1 MKPLFDVLIIEDSQ
15 ADYLLLRRQ
24 LERRGV
30 LGRCRHVEDDQALEQ
45 ALREPWDAVLT
56 DYHLPGMD
64 ISRIVRMVRAADPL
78 VPVLLVSGS
87 IGEERAVELLRAGLT
102 DFVAKDAVARIPEAL
117 ARALQEA
124 SDRRELQQAH
134 AALAA
139 SEHKFRSLFD
149 STPCGLLGVDRDS
162 GMVLQC
168 NRQAHR
174 MLGEVVARSLDG
186 IVHEQD
192 LPALARRRAHAVAA
206 DAVPLQLRLQAAD
219 GQWFWAE
226 CDIAELAAGDEVG
239 APAQWVLSVVDI
251 TERKLAEDELR
262 ISSIA
267 FESQEGLVVLD
278 AAGNIQRVN
287 QAFTAITGHTQ
298 KQACEESST
307 VVLSTGGDDALRRRV
322 WRLIREEGY
331 WQGEVVNRRRDGSL
345 YSAWMTF
352 SAVRNAA
359 GEVTHYVGTLSDISR
374 EKEAQREIHRLAYFD
389 PLTDLPNRRLLHDR
403 IEHALAASRRNEEHA
418 AVLLLDLDHFKKVND
433 SLGHNFGD
441 ELLLQASGR
450 MRSALRAGD
459 TLARFGGDEFVVL
472 LEDLGSDPIVAGR
485 HAERVGEA
493 LREALA
499 RRYDLGTQ
507 SLYCT
512 ASIGI
517 TLFRGRDATM
527 ESVLRHADLAM
538 YRAKNAGR
546 NSVRFF
552 EPQMQTELN
561 ARNALE
567 TDLRAGLERGELLLH
582 YQPQV
587 DDAGYLIGAEALV
600 RWNHPQRGLLA
611 PGVFIGVAEE
621 TGLIVPLG
629 LRVLEMACAQL
640 RRWVERHD
648 RPMRLAVNVS
658 SRQFRQEDFVDSV
671 LLRLRDSGVEP
682 SWLKLEITESLMLDN
697 IDDAVAKMDALQ
709 EAGVGFALDDFGTGS
724 SSLSYLTRL
733 PLEQLK
739 IDQSFVRNL
748 PEVRN
753 DAMVVQTIL
762 AMAKGL
768 GLEVVAEGVETEA
781 QLEFLRRHRC
791 DAFQGW
797 HFGKPLG
804 AEAFDELLRR
814 QVSWTVPPIA
824 EQELRGYGA

>member
-1 MKPLFDVLIIEDSQ
+1 MKSLFDVLIIEDSP

-30 LGRCRHVEDDQALEQ
+30 LGRCLHVDDDQALEQ

-64 ISRIVRMVRAADPL
+64 IARIVRMVRAADPL
-78 VPVLLVSGS
+78 LPVLLVSGS

-149 STPCGLLGVDRDS
+149 STPCGLLGVDRES
-162 GMVLQC
+162 GTVLQG
-168 NRQAHR
+168 NRRARQ
-174 MLGEVVARSLDG
+174 MLGEVVGRSLDG

-206 DAVPLQLRLQAAD
+206 DAAPLQLRLQAAD
-219 GQWFWAE
+219 EHWFWAE
-226 CDIAELAAGDEVG
+226 CDIAELAAAGEG
-239 APAQWVLSVVDI
+239 EAPAQWVLSVVDI

-307 VVLSTGGDDALRRRV
+307 VLLSTGGDDALRRRV

-352 SAVRNAA
+352 SAVRNGA

-403 IEHALAASRRNEEHA
+403 IEHALAASRRSEEHA

-441 ELLLQASGR
+441 DLLLQASER

-472 LEDLGSDPIVAGR
+472 LEDLGSDAIAAGR
-485 HAERVGEA
+485 HAERVGET

-499 RRYDLGTQ
+499 RRYQLGAQ

-567 TDLRAGLERGELLLH
+567 TDLRAGLERGELVLH

-587 DDAGYLIGAEALV
+587 DDDGYLIGAEALV

-640 RRWVERHD
+640 RRWVELHE

-658 SRQFRQEDFVDSV
+658 SRQFRQGDFVESV
-671 LLRLRDSGVEP
+671 LRCLHDAGVEA
-682 SWLKLEITESLMLDN
+682 SWLKLEITESLMLEN
-697 IDDAVAKMDALQ
+697 IDEAVAKMDALQ
-709 EAGVGFALDDFGTGS
+709 DAGVGFALDDFGTGS

-797 HFGKPLG
+797 HFGRPLA
-804 AEAFDELLRR
+804 AEDFDELLRR
-814 QVSWTVPPIA
+814 GVSWSVPPVA
-824 EQELRGYGA
+824 EEALRGYGA

>member
-1 MKPLFDVLIIEDSQ
+1 MKSLFDVLIIEDSP

-30 LGRCRHVEDDQALEQ
+30 LGRCLHVDDDQALEQ

-64 ISRIVRMVRAADPL
+64 IARIVRMVRAADPL
-78 VPVLLVSGS
+78 LPVLLVSGS

-149 STPCGLLGVDRDS
+149 STPCGLLGVDRES
-162 GMVLQC
+162 GTVLQG
-168 NRQAHR
+168 NRRARQ
-174 MLGEVVARSLDG
+174 MLGEVVGRSLDG

-206 DAVPLQLRLQAAD
+206 DAAPLQLRLQAAD
-219 GQWFWAE
+219 EHWFWAE
-226 CDIAELAAGDEVG
+226 CDIAELAAAGEG
-239 APAQWVLSVVDI
+239 EAPAQWVLSVVDI

-307 VVLSTGGDDALRRRV
+307 VLLSTGGDDALRRRV

-352 SAVRNAA
+352 SAVRNGA

-403 IEHALAASRRNEEHA
+403 IEHALAASRRSEEHA

-441 ELLLQASGR
+441 DLLLQASER

-472 LEDLGSDPIVAGR
+472 LEDLGSDAIAAGR
-485 HAERVGEA
+485 HAERVGET

-499 RRYDLGTQ
+499 RRYQLGAQ

-567 TDLRAGLERGELLLH
+567 TDLRAGLERGELVLH

-587 DDAGYLIGAEALV
+587 DDDGYLIGAEALV

-640 RRWVERHD
+640 RRWVELHE

-658 SRQFRQEDFVDSV
+658 SRQFRQGDFVESV
-671 LLRLRDSGVEP
+671 LRCLRDAGVEA
-682 SWLKLEITESLMLDN
+682 SWLKLEITESLMLEN
-697 IDDAVAKMDALQ
+697 IDEAVAKMDALQ
-709 EAGVGFALDDFGTGS
+709 
-724 SSLSYLTRL
+724 
-733 PLEQLK
+733 
-739 IDQSFVRNL
+739 
-748 PEVRN
+748 
-753 DAMVVQTIL
+753 DA
-762 AMAKGL
+762 
-768 GLEVVAEGVETEA
+768 
-781 QLEFLRRHRC
+781 
-791 DAFQGW
+791 
-797 HFGKPLG
+797 
-804 AEAFDELLRR
+804 
-814 QVSWTVPPIA
+814 
-824 EQELRGYGA
+824 

>member
-1 MKPLFDVLIIEDSQ
+1 MKAVYDVLIIEDSP
-15 ADYLLLRRQ
+15 ADFLLLRRQ

-64 ISRIVRMVRAADPL
+64 VTRIVRMVREVDPL
-78 VPVLLVSGS
+78 MPVLLVSGS

-124 SDRRELQQAH
+124 SDRRELHQAQL
-134 AALAA
+134 ALEA

-149 STPCGLLGVDRDS
+149 STPCGLLGVDRAS
-162 GMVLQC
+162 GAVLQC
-168 NRQAHR
+168 NRQAR
-174 MLGEVVARSLDG
+174 QMLGEVVGRSLDG
-186 IVHEQD
+186 VVHAQD
-192 LPALARRRAHAVAA
+192 LPALERRRAHAVAA
-206 DAVPLQLRLQAAD
+206 DAAPLQLRLQAAQ
-219 GQWFWAE
+219 GHWFWAE
-226 CDIAELAAGDEVG
+226 CDIAELAAEGEAG
-239 APAQWVLSVVDI
+239 SPAQWVLSVVDI

-307 VVLSTGGDDALRRRV
+307 VLLSTGGDDALRRRV

-331 WQGEVVNRRRDGSL
+331 WQGEVINRRRDGSL

-352 SAVRNAA
+352 SAVRNAS

-403 IEHALAASRRNEEHA
+403 IEHALAASRRSEEHA

-433 SLGHNFGD
+433 SLGHHFGD
-441 ELLLQASGR
+441 DLLLQASGR
-450 MRSALRAGD
+450 MRSALRTGD

-472 LEDLGSDPIVAGR
+472 LEDLGSDAIAAGR

-499 RRYDLGTQ
+499 QRYELGMH

-587 DDAGYLIGAEALV
+587 DDTGYLIGAEALV

-629 LRVLEMACAQL
+629 LRVLELACAQL
-640 RRWVERHD
+640 RHWVEHHG
-648 RPMRLAVNVS
+648 RPMRLAVNLS
-658 SRQFRQEDFVDSV
+658 SRQFRQEDFVRSV
-671 LLRLRDSGVEP
+671 LRCLRDSGVEP
-682 SWLKLEITESLMLDN
+682 SWLKLEITESLMLENLDE
-697 IDDAVAKMDALQ
+697 AVAKMDALQ

-804 AEAFDELLRR
+804 AQAFDDLLRR
-814 QVSWTVPPIA
+814 QVCWTMPPIA
-824 EQELRGYGA
+824 EQELRGCT